1 MLPDG
6 GGRLRAVLCQPVR
19 MLQGLP
25 DARPLPG
32 GLLLLR
38 ALRLLLAD
46 LRDAPVQRAAGPVGL
61 EVHRIQQL
69 HAVPLLCAPLGLRGR
84 LHLLTDASRRP
95 PGICHVAAAV
105 DKNFEDAAQ
114 IIDCIADCVYHV
126 TVGCMVAQ
134 TSNELN
140 YQFSLGTVP
149 VATAEPSVAA
159 QEMER

>member
-1 MLPDG
+1 
-6 GGRLRAVLCQPVR
+6 

-61 EVHRIQQL
+61 EVHRVQQL
-69 HAVPLLCAPLGLRGR
+69 HAVPLLCAPHTRR
-84 LHLLTDASRRP
+84 LHLFAHRRVSAAS
-95 PGICHVAAAV
+95 GICHVAAAV

-149 VATAEPSVAA
+149 VATAEPTATVPVATA
-159 QEMER
+159 QDMER